1 MPKALVTGSS
11 GFVGRHIIDA
21 LDARGYQIDECD
33 IKNGSD
39 ARDLFRSSDERYD
52 LIVHAAYLVGGRESI
67 DGLNLNLATN
77 ISLDGEAFNYAL
89 RSRAGRLL
97 YFSSSAAY
105 PIRLQRGDIP
115 HSLRESDIVLN
126 LTADQSAGARDATPD
141 AHYGWGKITGE
152 KMAVQARKMGL
163 NVHVVRPFS
172 GYGEDQG
179 MEYPFPSIVE
189 RALAGDYTVWGP
201 KEQTR
206 DWIHIDDIIDACM
219 RIIETNYQKPVNLCT
234 GRATTMGELLA
245 KAVRQA
251 YGIQLKESDIFFD
264 EKKPTGVTHRV
275 GNPDRMFSEVYRPRI
290 SLAEGI
296 RRALAL

>member
-1 MPKALVTGSS
+1 MRALVTGSS
-11 GFVGRHIIDA
+11 GFVGRHMVEA
-21 LDARGYQIDECD
+21 LDARGYQVEECD
-33 IKNGSD
+33 IKDGSD
-39 ARDLFRSSDERYD
+39 ARDLFRASDERYD

-89 RSRAGRLL
+89 RTGAGRLF

-115 HSLRESDIVLN
+115 HSLRESDIELN
-126 LTADQSAGARDATPD
+126 PTATRSSEMRHAEPD

-179 MEYPFPSIVE
+179 MEYPFPSIVD
-189 RALAGDYTVWGP
+189 RALSGDHVVWGP

-206 DWIHIDDIIDACM
+206 DWIHIDDIVDACM
-219 RIIETNYQKPVNLCT
+219 RIIELNYQKPVNLCT
-234 GRATTMGELLA
+234 GRGTTMGELLA
-245 KAVRQA
+245 KAVKQA
-251 YGIQLKESDIFFD
+251 YGIRLEESDIFFD
-264 EKKPTGVTHRV
+264 EKKPTGVIHRV
-275 GNPDRMFSEVYRPRI
+275 GNPERFFSEVYRPRI
-290 SLAEGI
+290 TLAEGI
-296 RRALAL
+296 RRALAY